1 LRERGCQERIL
12 VYCPVLLPLNI
23 APFLSLL
30 IQRNQKTHQ
39 TSDVKSTYYMVR
51 HPFFATWRIRPGKLA
66 RTIRPIQED
75 DQTPVALR
83 NTTVQ
88 MYIAKS
94 LDHKQILF
102 EEQKNVVAQ
111 A

>member
-1 LRERGCQERIL
+1 
-12 VYCPVLLPLNI
+12 
-23 APFLSLL
+23 
-30 IQRNQKTHQ
+30 
-39 TSDVKSTYYMVR
+39 MVR

-75 DQTPVALR
+75 DQTTVA
-83 NTTVQ
+83 TTVQ
-88 MYIAKS
+88 MYTAKN
-94 LDHKQILF
+94 LGHKQILF